1 MLHVVCALKPEAR
14 PLLDH
19 FGLRPLPDEPRIY
32 HNADAHISLT
42 LSGIGKSAAAGA
54 VARTHEYFDADRSH
68 AWLNLGIAGHA
79 DLPVGQAVMVK
90 KVTDA
95 ASAQT
100 WFPSRVFP
108 VTIPAHDLLTL
119 DEPGSD
125 YREELF
131 DMECAGFFRAV
142 SDVATL
148 ELAQAL
154 KIVSDNADRP
164 MDGVNPDLASRLMK
178 QNLPVIEE
186 IAEHLL
192 ALSKLLQDLND
203 AGPDYHAITRQRHFT
218 VSQQHQLRS
227 VLGKW
232 RTLQPGN
239 RTPAEHADGKKTAA
253 ETLRFLQDEL
263 NKAPIRLI

>member
-1 MLHVVCALKPEAR
+1 MLHIVCALKPEAR
-14 PLLDH
+14 PLLDR
-19 FGLRPLPDEPRIY
+19 FGLRALPDEPRIY
-32 HNADAHISLT
+32 HNAGAYISLT

-54 VARTHEYFDADRSH
+54 VVRTHEYFDADRSH

-79 DLPVGQAVMVK
+79 DLPLGQAVMVK

-95 ASAQT
+95 ASGET

-108 VTIPAHDLLTL
+108 VTIPAHDLVTL

-142 SDVATL
+142 SSVATL

-154 KIVSDNADRP
+154 KIVSDNAERT
-164 MDGVNPDLASRLMK
+164 MDGVNPDQQGGNHFL
-178 QNLPVIEE
+178 E
-186 IAEHLL
+186 IVEQLL
-192 ALSKLLQDLND
+192 ALSDLLRDLND

-218 VSQQHQLRS
+218 VSQQHQLRAT
-227 VLGKW
+227 LKKW
-232 RTLQPGN
+232 RALQPKDRN
-239 RTPAEHADGKKTAA
+239 PAELVAGKKTAA
-253 ETLRFLQDEL
+253 EALHYLQNEL
-263 NKAPIRLI
+263 DKAPIILA

>member
-1 MLHVVCALKPEAR
+1 MLHIVCALKPEAR

-19 FGLRPLPDEPRIY
+19 FGLRALPDSARIY
-32 HNADAHISLT
+32 HNADTRISLT

-54 VARTHEYFDADRSH
+54 VARTHGYFDADRSH

-79 DLPVGQAVMVK
+79 DLPVGQAVIIK

-95 ASAQT
+95 ASGQT

-164 MDGVNPDLASRLMK
+164 MDGVNPDLASRLIE
-178 QNLPVIEE
+178 QNLPVIENIIE
-186 IAEHLL
+186 QLL
-192 ALSKLLQDLND
+192 TLSELLRDLND
-203 AGPDYHAITRQRHFT
+203 AGPDYHAITGQRHFT

-227 VLGKW
+227 VLRKW
-232 RTLQPGN
+232 RALQPGDKG
-239 RTPAEHADGKKTAA
+239 PAESVAGKKTAT
-253 ETLRFLQDEL
+253 EVLHYLQAEL
-263 NKAPIRLI
+263 NKAPIRLT